1 MKKYFCFILIVTLF
15 VTMLTLDASAVLRQK
30 QAKASYG
37 TAVIDGKLDDAY
49 KNSDPIEAKFM
60 SSIANQGT
68 EDDVARMATAVSY
81 MLWDENNIYIYTEVT
96 DSTPITNPLAGHS
109 SDGIEMFFD
118 FENINSTEPSP
129 TGRGGNYGELGVFL
143 KTCGYAQ
150 AVGSPEFETV
160 WIENFSTL
168 QEEFLMGNNDCK
180 ITNVITPTGYISE
193 RSFPLND
200 ALKAIIKEGFKFGFQ
215 IAILDDMTD
224 DSARDL
230 KITWGEPVDDVS
242 PATWPQ
248 SAHCDEILLVAAPP
262 PPVVETE
269 APVVAEAPADG
280 GAAPVVT
287 TSPATGDAISIL
299 FAVSALAA
307 VIAAASKN
315 KKR

>member
-1 MKKYFCFILIVTLF
+1 MRKLICFFLIVTLL
-15 VTMLTLDASAVLRQK
+15 VAVLALDASAVLRQK
-30 QAKASYG
+30 QAKAAYG

-68 EDDVARMATAVSY
+68 EDDVARMATAVSH
-81 MLWDENNIYIYTEVT
+81 MMWDENNIYIYTEVT
-96 DSTPITNPLAGHS
+96 DSTPIKTALTGNS

-118 FENINSTEPSP
+118 FENINSSDASP
-129 TGRGGNYGELGVFL
+129 DGRVGNYGELGVFL
-143 KTCGYAQ
+143 KTCAYAQ

-160 WIENFSTL
+160 WIENFSTF
-168 QEEFLMGNNDCK
+168 QDEFLTGNADCK
-180 ITNVITPTGYISE
+180 ISNVITSTGYISE

-200 ALKAIIKEGFKFGFQ
+200 ALKAMVKEGFKFGFQ

-230 KITWGEPVDDVS
+230 KITWGEPVDDIS
-242 PATWPQ
+242 PASWGQ
-248 SAHCDEILLVAAPP
+248 STHCDEILLVAAPP

-269 APVVAEAPADG
+269 APAVAEAPADD

-287 TSPATGDAISIL
+287 TSPATGDVISVM
-299 FAVSALAA
+299 FAASALAA
-307 VIAAASKN
+307 LLAAASKN

>member
-1 MKKYFCFILIVTLF
+1 MRKHICFILIVTLL
-15 VTMLTLDASAVLRQK
+15 VTALTLDASAVLRQK
-30 QAKASYG
+30 QAKASFG
-37 TAVIDGKLDDAY
+37 TAEIDGKLDDAY

-68 EDDVARMATAVSY
+68 EDDVSRMATAVSH

-96 DSTPITNPLAGHS
+96 DSTPITNPLAGNS

-118 FENINSTEPSP
+118 FENINSSDASP
-129 TGRGGNYGELGVFL
+129 TGRAGNYGELGVFL
-143 KTCGYAQ
+143 KTCAYAQ

-168 QEEFLMGNNDCK
+168 QEEFLTGNTACK

-224 DSARDL
+224 DNARDL
-230 KITWGEPVDDVS
+230 KITWGEAVDDIS
-242 PATWPQ
+242 PASWPQ
-248 SAHCDEILLVAAPP
+248 STHCDEILLAAAPP
-262 PPVVETE
+262 APVVETE
-269 APVVAEAPADG
+269 APAIAEAPADD

-287 TSPATGDAISIL
+287 ESPATADTISIL
-299 FAVSALAA
+299 FAISALAT
-307 VIAAASKN
+307 VIAIASKS
-315 KKR
+315 KKK

>member
-1 MKKYFCFILIVTLF
+1 MRKHICFILIAALF
-15 VTMLTLDASAVLRQK
+15 VAALTLNASAVLRQK

-37 TAVIDGKLDDAY
+37 TAQIDGKLDDAY

-96 DSTPITNPLAGHS
+96 DSTPIKTALAGNS

-118 FENINSTEPSP
+118 FENINSIEASP
-129 TGRGGNYGELGVFL
+129 IGRVGNYGELGVFL
-143 KTCGYAQ
+143 KTCAYAQ
-150 AVGSPEFETV
+150 AVGSQEFETV
-160 WIENFSTL
+160 WIENFSTF
-168 QEEFLMGNNDCK
+168 QDEFLTGNTDCK
-180 ITNVITPTGYISE
+180 ISSVITSTGYISE

-200 ALKAIIKEGFKFGFQ
+200 ALKAIVKEGFKFGFQ
-215 IAILDDMTD
+215 IAILDDLTD

-230 KITWGEPVDDVS
+230 KITWGEAVDEVS
-242 PATWPQ
+242 PATWGQ

-269 APVVAEAPADG
+269 APDVAEAPADG
-280 GAAPVVT
+280 GTVPVVT
-287 TSPATGDAISIL
+287 VSPKTADPVVLLFAIS
-299 FAVSALAA
+299 VLAA
-307 VIAAASKN
+307 GMAVATKN

>member
-1 MKKYFCFILIVTLF
+1 MRKHICFILIVTLF
-15 VTMLTLDASAVLRQK
+15 VAMFTLDASAVLRQK
-30 QAKASYG
+30 QAKAAFG
-37 TAVIDGKLDDAY
+37 TAVIDGKLDDSY
-49 KNSDPIEAKFM
+49 RNSDPIEAKFM

-68 EDDVARMATAVSY
+68 EDDVSRMATAKSY
-81 MLWDENNIYIYTEVT
+81 LLWDDNNIYIYTEVT
-96 DSTPITNPLAGHS
+96 DSTPIKTSLTGNS

-118 FENINSTEPSP
+118 FENINSSDASP
-129 TGRGGNYGELGVFL
+129 TGRVGNYGELGVFL
-143 KTCGYAQ
+143 KTCAYAQ
-150 AVGSPEFETV
+150 TVGSPEFETV

-168 QEEFLMGNNDCK
+168 QDEFLIGNTDCK
-180 ITNVITPTGYISE
+180 ISSVITATGYISE

-230 KITWGEPVDDVS
+230 KITWGEATDEIS
-242 PATWPQ
+242 PATWGQ
-248 SAHCDEILLVAAPP
+248 SSHCDEILLVAAPA
-262 PPVVETE
+262 PVVETE

-280 GAAPVVT
+280 SAPVVT
-287 TSPATGDAISIL
+287 ESPKTADTISIL
-299 FAVSALAA
+299 FAVSALAT